1 MFRIYIYLT
10 TLLLALLSI
19 TSACDSLDEDTAP
32 ASPLLEFDS
41 SGPVVYNTTQ
51 GPTVI
56 NLLDYTPASTTP
68 YSIQLTTDPA
78 QGKVKLDPQGLLI
91 YEKYKSF
98 TSGTDHIGYTISQNG
113 SAVLSN
119 YVTIRV
125 SADSASVPCSAGAQ
139 SDSLTFLVNSQN
151 NLIPVVQNDR
161 VCNKANISVSLFKAP
176 SGQIRLDGTSFLYAP
191 KAGFTGEDSF
201 IYQLCETQ
209 NTEAKPICSYAYVS
223 LYIRKELSCS
233 LQANN
238 DGYTLK
244 FLGQDTT
251 YQLNVLAND
260 SWCRA
265 ANLQPQLLEQKTNTQ
280 VSNEFI
286 YYFLTEDTFV
296 TTDSLR
302 YSLCQDG
309 ICKQANVL
317 LSFEK

>member
-1 MFRIYIYLT
+1 MFRTYLHLT

-32 ASPLLEFDS
+32 TSPALEFDS
-41 SGPVVYNTTQ
+41 SGPVVYSTTQ

-56 NLLDYTPASTTP
+56 NLLDYAPASPTA
-68 YSIQLTTDPA
+68 YSIQLTTEPA
-78 QGKVKLDPQGLLI
+78 QGKVKLDPNGLVI
-91 YEKYKSF
+91 YEKHKSF
-98 TSGTDHIGYTISQNG
+98 TSGTDLIGYTISQNG
-113 SAVLSN
+113 SARLSN

-151 NLIPVVQNDR
+151 NLIPVLQNDR
-161 VCNKANISVSLFKAP
+161 VCNKDNISISLFKAP
-176 SGQIRLDGTSFLYAP
+176 AGQIRLDSTSFVYTP
-191 KAGFTGEDSF
+191 KTGFTGEDSF
-201 IYQLCETQ
+201 IYQLCETT
-209 NTEAKPICSYAYVS
+209 NAGAKPICSYAYVR
-223 LYIRKELSCS
+223 LYIRKELPCS

-265 ANLQPQLLEQKTNTQ
+265 ANLQPQLLEQRTNTK
-280 VSNEFI
+280 VSNEYI
-286 YYFLTEDTFV
+286 YYLLTEDTFV

-309 ICKQANVL
+309 ICKQANVR